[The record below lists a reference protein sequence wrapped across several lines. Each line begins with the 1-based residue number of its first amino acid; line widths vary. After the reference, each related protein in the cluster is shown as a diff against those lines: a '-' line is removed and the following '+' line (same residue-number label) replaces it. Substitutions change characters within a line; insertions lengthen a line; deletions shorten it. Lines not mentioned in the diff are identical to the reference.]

1 MGLQKYRPSFYRKL
15 SEKEKEVIYNGV
27 MTLANGFLSFQPLM
41 AAGSGGGAISLT
53 GRLLALHASYPYF
66 LRIATDIAMKLKL
79 INIERMGDPNDN
91 EEDKIEEQSL
101 QGQGVSLDDANIKK
115 WLLNTE
121 LKDVS
126 D

>member
-79 INIERMGDPNDN
+79 INLEKMGDPNDN

-115 WLLNTE
+115 WLLDTE

>member
-79 INIERMGDPNDN
+79 INLEKMGDPNDN

-115 WLLNTE
+115 
-121 LKDVS
+121 
-126 D
+126 

>member
-27 MTLANGFLSFQPLM
+27 MTLSNGFLSFQPLM

-53 GRLLALHASYPYF
+53 GRLLALHASYPYL
-66 LRIATDIAMKLKL
+66 LRIATDVAMKLKL
-79 INIERMGDPNDN
+79 INLEKMGDPNDN

-115 WLLNTE
+115 WLLDTE